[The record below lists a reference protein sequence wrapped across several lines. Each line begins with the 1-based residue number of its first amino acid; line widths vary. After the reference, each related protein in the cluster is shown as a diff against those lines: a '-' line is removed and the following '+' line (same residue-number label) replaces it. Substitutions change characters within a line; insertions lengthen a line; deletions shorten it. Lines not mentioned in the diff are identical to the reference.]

1 MLFKKK
7 EFKDIKNIVDG
18 KTMLLFPI
26 YNVPFDVHNDASDCQ
41 TGVVSLKYQIS
52 AALFSTK
59 LTDTKKRCTAKKE
72 ETNYYC
78 GYS

>member
-26 YNVPFDVHNDASDCQ
+26 YNVPFDVHTDASDFQ
-41 TGVVSLKYQIS
+41 TGVVSFKYQKS
-52 AALFSTK
+52 AALFSTNLK
-59 LTDTKKRCTAKKE
+59 YTKKRYTSPNKK
-72 ETNYYC
+72 
-78 GYS
+78 